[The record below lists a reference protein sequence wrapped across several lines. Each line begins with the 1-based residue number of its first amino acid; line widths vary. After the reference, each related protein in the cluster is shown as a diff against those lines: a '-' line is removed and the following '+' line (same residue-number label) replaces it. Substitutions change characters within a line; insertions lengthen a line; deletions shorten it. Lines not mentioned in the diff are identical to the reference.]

1 MSLTNKIRSLL
12 LNALVSG
19 RLRNS
24 RRWYAEQ
31 RRRLLRR
38 RHVVSAF
45 LELDDPY
52 SYLLSRYLR
61 QLREQYDIDLRV
73 YLVESMGEGYKPR
86 PDMLAEYATADCAR
100 LAEELGLPFLDR
112 GPTPPVELRRAMLDA
127 LADVAGKPGFTDEVL
142 EALASYWRGDMDAVR
157 RRTELPASGEGQQL
171 IESGQRLLTR
181 LGHYSAATLHY
192 AGEWYWGIDR
202 LHYLTT
208 RLDSLGANHTGSPH
222 PELVA
227 GAQAMQVSLPVTP
240 PQMARELPPL
250 EYFHSFRSPYSY
262 LGLRQ
267 VMDIAD
273 AFGLNLQVRPVLP
286 MVMRGMKVPRK
297 KLLYI
302 AYDTMRESERL
313 QIPFG
318 RLADPVGTGVE
329 RLQAVYNYACSEN
342 KGREFLLNAGEAVWS
357 QAVDVASDVG
367 MREIAS
373 RTGLFWP
380 EVVESMRDDSWR
392 ESVEENRES
401 MMTSG
406 SWGVPT
412 LRLGDFVVW
421 GQDRIWLLV
430 RHVEALCNTGDGIL
444 R

>member
-1 MSLTNKIRSLL
+1 VTFTNRIRSLI
-12 LNALVSG
+12 LNALVSR
-19 RLRNS
+19 RLRNT
-24 RRWYAEQ
+24 RRWYAEK
-31 RRRLLRR
+31 RRRLTRR

-52 SYLLSRYLR
+52 SYLLSRYLQ
-61 QLREQYDIDLRV
+61 QLREQYDIELRV
-73 YLVESMGEGYKPR
+73 YLAESMGEGYKPR

-112 GPTPPVELRRAMLDA
+112 GPTPPVELRRAMLDT
-127 LADVAGKPGFTDEVL
+127 LAGVAGKSEFTEEVL
-142 EALASYWRGDMDAVR
+142 EALASYWRGDIDAVR
-157 RRTELPASGEGQQL
+157 RHSKMPASGDGQQL
-171 IESGQRLLTR
+171 IKSGQRLLTR
-181 LGHYSAATLHY
+181 LGHYNAATLNY
-192 AGEWYWGIDR
+192 GGEWYWGIDR
-202 LHYLTT
+202 LHYLTA
-208 RLDSLGANHTGSPH
+208 RLDRLGANRTDSPH

-227 GAQAMQVSLPVTP
+227 GKQAMIVSLPVTP

-267 VMDIAD
+267 AIDVAD

-302 AYDTMRESERL
+302 ANDTMRESERL

-318 RLADPVGTGVE
+318 RLADPVGIGVE
-329 RLQAVYNYACSEN
+329 RLLAVYTYACGEN
-342 KGREFLLNAGEAVWS
+342 KGREFLRNAGEAVWS
-357 QAVDVASDVG
+357 QAVDVASDAG
-367 MREIAS
+367 MRRIAS

-380 EVVESMRDDSWR
+380 EVVDSMQDDSWR
-392 ESVEENRES
+392 ESVEQNRES
-401 MMTSG
+401 MMASG

>member
-1 MSLTNKIRSLL
+1 
-12 LNALVSG
+12 
-19 RLRNS
+19 
-24 RRWYAEQ
+24 
-31 RRRLLRR
+31 
-38 RHVVSAF
+38 
-45 LELDDPY
+45 
-52 SYLLSRYLR
+52 
-61 QLREQYDIDLRV
+61 
-73 YLVESMGEGYKPR
+73 
-86 PDMLAEYATADCAR
+86 
-100 LAEELGLPFLDR
+100 
-112 GPTPPVELRRAMLDA
+112 
-127 LADVAGKPGFTDEVL
+127 
-142 EALASYWRGDMDAVR
+142 
-157 RRTELPASGEGQQL
+157 
-171 IESGQRLLTR
+171 
-181 LGHYSAATLHY
+181 
-192 AGEWYWGIDR
+192 
-202 LHYLTT
+202 
-208 RLDSLGANHTGSPH
+208 
-222 PELVA
+222 
-227 GAQAMQVSLPVTP
+227 
-240 PQMARELPPL
+240 
-250 EYFHSFRSPYSY
+250 
-262 LGLRQ
+262 
-267 VMDIAD
+267 
-273 AFGLNLQVRPVLP
+273 
-286 MVMRGMKVPRK
+286 
-297 KLLYI
+297 
-302 AYDTMRESERL
+302 MRESERL

>member
-31 RRRLLRR
+31 RRRLLRS

-127 LADVAGKPGFTDEVL
+127 LADVAGKPGFTEEVL

-208 RLDSLGANHTGSPH
+208 RLDSLGANPTGSPH